1 METEEDNKWHIG
13 KPPGGSNMCIGE
25 NISVVPVLKGLEAFA
40 EHVTYYFNIGVAN
53 NPHLKALQC

>member
-40 EHVTYYFNIGVAN
+40 ILLSTYF
-53 NPHLKALQC
+53 L

>member
-1 METEEDNKWHIG
+1 MAYWETPRG
-13 KPPGGSNMCIGE
+13 LPANMCIRE